1 MKIGY
6 DAKRAFNNRSGLG
19 NYSRD
24 VIRAMIRKGKDELFL
39 FTPRVNTELFTVDET
54 VQKIMPEK
62 SIEKLFKSYWRSFS
76 MVSQIKKLGLDIFH
90 GLSNEI
96 PANVPAPTKTII
108 TVHDLI
114 FKRFPQ
120 WYPYFDRKVYDK
132 KVGYGVNHADKI
144 IAISQQTKQDIIDF
158 YPVDESKIEVVYQ
171 TCNDIFKKK
180 ALPEA
185 IKKVREKYNLPSAF
199 LLYVGTIEPRKNAL
213 NIVKAIHRY
222 KTGIPLVLIGRSTP
236 YADKIKQYIREN
248 GLENQVM
255 IFHNVATEE
264 LPVFY
269 QEAEIF
275 IYPSLF
281 EGFGIPII
289 EALYSGT
296 PVITTKYGCFTEAGG
311 NHSVYINP
319 NDVDELADAIKTL
332 LHDQEKRALMR
343 NKGLEFVKKFDTEK
357 VTDDLYKVYLSLVGH

>member
-1 MKIGY
+1 MKIGF

-24 VIRAMIRKGKDELFL
+24 VIRAMIQKQSDELFL
-39 FTPRVNTELFTVDET
+39 FTTKTDDALFNPKGATV
-54 VQKIMPEK
+54 VLPQKKLEK
-62 SIEKLFKSYWRSFS
+62 IFRSYWRTFEIS
-76 MVSQIKKLGLDIFH
+76 KKIEELKLDIFH

-96 PANVPAPTKTII
+96 PFGIKSPAKTLI

-120 WYPYFDRKVYDK
+120 WYPYFDRIIYDK
-132 KVGYGVNHADKI
+132 KIKYGVNSADKI
-144 IAISQQTKQDIIDF
+144 IAVSQQTKRDIIDF
-158 YPVDESKIEVVYQ
+158 YHVDESKIEVVYQ

-180 ALPEA
+180 TSPAT
-185 IKKVREKYNLPSAF
+185 IKKVRKKYNLPAYF

-222 KTGIPLVLIGRSTP
+222 KIDIPLVLIGRSTP
-236 YADKIKQYIREN
+236 YADKIKRYIRKN

-255 IFHNVATEE
+255 IFHNVATYE

-275 IYPSLF
+275 IYPSIF

-296 PVITTKYGCFTEAGG
+296 PVITTKYGCFVEAGG
-311 NHSVYINP
+311 KFSKYIDPEN
-319 NDVDELADAIKTL
+319 VEELGEAVKSIINNRDIRS
-332 LHDQEKRALMR
+332 EMIR
-343 NKGLEFVKKFDTEK
+343 KGLAYVKKFDAEK
-357 VTDDLYKVYLSLVGH
+357 VTQDLYKVYLSLLK